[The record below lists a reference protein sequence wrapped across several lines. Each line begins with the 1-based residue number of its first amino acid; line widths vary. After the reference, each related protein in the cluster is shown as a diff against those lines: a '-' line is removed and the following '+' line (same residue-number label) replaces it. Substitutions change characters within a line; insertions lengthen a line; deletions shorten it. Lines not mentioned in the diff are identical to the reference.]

1 MSSLVFKNLT
11 YNSLMSHGIKH
22 SLVSNFF
29 LLLFF
34 PVPKWI
40 LEGRCNMGLFIS
52 GATTTTA
59 TKQSQKEAEKRP
71 IMKQIE
77 YFPHNDT
84 LHALYQCPKE
94 SQMRIR
100 TCIFS
105 NNVGNRL
112 FLYYFTGL

>member
-1 MSSLVFKNLT
+1 
-11 YNSLMSHGIKH
+11 MSHGIKH

-34 PVPKWI
+34 SVPKWI

-112 FLYYFTGL
+112 FLH